1 MSADAQLA
9 PLAAFVF
16 AGLFSPGPNVVMLA
30 ASGARFGV
38 RATVPH
44 ILGVAGGVG
53 AIAAAAGLGV
63 GAALAAAPWL
73 AAGLKAIAAL
83 WILRL
88 AWSMAAA
95 ARRPRGADAGRPM
108 TLAEAALFQW
118 VNPKV
123 WAVALAAAAAGFAG
137 GGGPAAEAAR
147 LALVFSGLNLL
158 VCVFWTSAGGLLRRL
173 MASER
178 AHRRFMTALSAL
190 MAASAALIF
199 V

>member
-123 WAVALAAAAAGFAG
+123 WAVALAAAAGFAG